1 MRSVYIGLAASLLV
15 ARSETQALAASQN
28 EPTIIQAAATGTSM
42 DPADQASITLNL
54 RQSAT
59 TDLEARAKLRAFTEQ
74 VTAELSAL
82 GFPKRVISF
91 EESTS
96 ILGYVRTESFALE
109 GKGRDAS
116 AVKRP
121 VSAGASLK
129 LTNFDPAL
137 LSKLR
142 PYLDQKGDVVTGK
155 PEFSL
160 SNIRKART
168 AAITDGIKQARLD
181 ADAYAAAL
189 GTRVTHVISAGD
201 QVAQSSFPLPDELLD
216 RLSGRSN
223 VISGMVK
230 TSVNVIVKVAVE
242 PR

>member
-1 MRSVYIGLAASLLV
+1 MRWVYIGLAASLLM

-28 EPTIIQAAATGTSM
+28 EPTIIQAAATGISI

-54 RQSAT
+54 RQSAAT
-59 TDLEARAKLRAFTEQ
+59 ELEARAKLRAFTEQ

-82 GFPKRVISF
+82 GVPKRVISF

-96 ILGYVRTESFALE
+96 ILGYVRVQGSALE
-109 GKGRDAS
+109 GKGRNPS
-116 AVKRP
+116 TETRP
-121 VSAGASLK
+121 VSAAASLK

-137 LSKLR
+137 LPKLR
-142 PYLDQKGDVVTGK
+142 PYLDQKGDVVPGK

-160 SNIRKART
+160 SDSRKARN
-168 AAITDGIKQARLD
+168 AAIADGIKQARLD

-189 GTRVTHVISAGD
+189 GTMVTRVISAGD
-201 QVAQSSFPLPDELLD
+201 QAAQSSILLSD
-216 RLSGRSN
+216 QLIEKLYAQSN
-223 VISGMVK
+223 VRSGMVK
-230 TSVNVIVKVAVE
+230 TSVNVIVRVAVE